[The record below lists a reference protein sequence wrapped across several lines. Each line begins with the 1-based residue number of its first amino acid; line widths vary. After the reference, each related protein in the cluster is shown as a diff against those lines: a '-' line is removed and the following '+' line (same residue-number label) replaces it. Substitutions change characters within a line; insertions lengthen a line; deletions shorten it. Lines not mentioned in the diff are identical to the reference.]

1 MKSLEF
7 IFFVSFFI
15 LFYSYFG
22 YGIMLFVIVKLKSLF
37 KKSKSFDKTYE
48 PEITLVVPCY
58 NEAYIIEQKI
68 SNSLDLEYP
77 KSKLN
82 LVFVTDGSTDSS
94 MELLSRYPS
103 VTTFHISR
111 RSGKTAAENRV
122 MQFINT
128 PIVVFTD
135 ANTLLNKEALRNL
148 VKHFSDDKVGCV
160 SGEKRIFTKTA
171 DVASAAGEGMYW
183 KYESVLKKLDYQ
195 LNSAVGAAGELVAY
209 RTELFEQLPEDTILD
224 DFTQS
229 MIIASKGYKIAYE
242 PKAYAIETASES
254 VGEELKRKI
263 RISAGGWQSIDRLG
277 QYLSCIKS
285 PLLYFQYFSHRV
297 LRWTITPFLLII
309 LFAVNWPLAMHS
321 HFYKNIFMCHIM
333 FYVCASAG
341 FLLQQ
346 KNIKIKAFFI
356 PYYFFIMNYAVVIGL
371 IRFLNGSQSAVWEKN
386 KRMDTSINHRRVA
399 A

>member
-1 MKSLEF
+1 MKSLEL

-15 LFYSYFG
+15 LFYTYFG
-22 YGIMLFVIVKLKSLF
+22 YGILVFVIVQLKSLF
-37 KKSKSFDKTYE
+37 KKSKSFDNNYE

-58 NEAYIIEQKI
+58 NEASIIEQKI

-77 KSKLN
+77 KSKIN

-111 RSGKTAAENRV
+111 RCGKTAAENRV

-135 ANTLLNKEALRNL
+135 ANTLLNKEALSNI
-148 VKHFSDDKVGCV
+148 VKHFSDEKVGCV
-160 SGEKRIFTKTA
+160 SGEKRIYTKTA
-171 DVASAAGEGMYW
+171 DKASAAGEGIYW
-183 KYESVLKKLDYQ
+183 KYESILKKLDYQ

-242 PKAYAIETASES
+242 PNAYAIETASEN

-277 QYLSCIKS
+277 EYLSCIKS

-297 LRWTITPFLLII
+297 LRWTITPFLLVI
-309 LFAVNWPLAMHS
+309 LFAVNWKLAMHS

-346 KNIKIKAFFI
+346 RNIKIKAFFI

-371 IRFLNGSQSAVWEKN
+371 VRFLNGSQSAIWEKN
-386 KRMDTSINHRRVA
+386 KRIDSRISHNRVA

>member
-1 MKSLEF
+1 MIRTARIKRKLNT
-7 IFFVSFFI
+7 
-15 LFYSYFG
+15 
-22 YGIMLFVIVKLKSLF
+22 LKSLF
-37 KKSKSFDKTYE
+37 KKPKIFYNSYE

-58 NEAYIIEQKI
+58 NEAYIIEHKI

-94 MELLSRYPS
+94 MELLARYPS
-103 VTTFHISR
+103 VTTYHLSR

-135 ANTLLNKEALRNL
+135 ANTLLNKEALRNI
-148 VKHFSDDKVGCV
+148 VKHFSDEKVGCV
-160 SGEKRIFTKTA
+160 SGEKRIYSKTA
-171 DVASAAGEGMYW
+171 DTASAAGEGIYW
-183 KYESVLKKLDYQ
+183 KYESYLKKLDYEF
-195 LNSAVGAAGELVAY
+195 NSAVGAAGELVAY
-209 RTELFEQLPEDTILD
+209 RTELFELLPEDTILD

-242 PKAYAIETASES
+242 PDAFAIENASES

-277 QYLSCIKS
+277 EYLSSSKS
-285 PLLYFQYFSHRV
+285 TLLYFQYFSHRV
-297 LRWTITPFLLII
+297 LRWTITPFLLLI

-333 FYVCASAG
+333 FYVCASVG
-341 FLLQQ
+341 FLMQQ
-346 KNIKIKAFFI
+346 KNLKIKAFFI

-371 IRFLNGSQSAVWEKN
+371 VKFLNGSQSAIWEKN
-386 KRMDTSINHRRVA
+386 KRMDTMINHNRVA